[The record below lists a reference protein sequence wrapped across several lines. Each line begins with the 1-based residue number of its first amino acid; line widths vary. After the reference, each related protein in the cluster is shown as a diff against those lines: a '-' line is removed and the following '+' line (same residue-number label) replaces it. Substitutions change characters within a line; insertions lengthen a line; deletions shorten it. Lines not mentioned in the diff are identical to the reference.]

1 MEKIKMRKAKSI
13 TIREGSEKFYKWC
26 RVNNYSDY
34 TTNFYKKAIHNFSL
48 FYDLD
53 SPVSDINRDLMED
66 YALYLADRGI
76 SSMSVHTY
84 LRGVMRIVNYLA
96 DKDIIKRFT
105 ITMPKVETPVK
116 EVYTESELKKLL
128 KKPDVKNCKFSEFRN
143 WVMVNYLLGTGQRRN
158 TVTNIKIKDL
168 DLENA
173 LVRLNVTKNKKA
185 TILPITKSL
194 VDILEEYLDFRGGS
208 PDDYLFCNESGKKLS
223 NESCTNSIRKYN
235 LRRGVDKTSIHVF
248 RHTFAYMSIKNNIDI
263 VRLQQLLCHSN
274 IKTTQGYLR
283 SFGFEDLRENYEMFN
298 PLENFINKNTV
309 AKNFKERQK

>member
-1 MEKIKMRKAKSI
+1 MKRISMQRKSTVSLDEAFEFFIRKCKVKNLTDVSIRSYEDKVLPFKKFYGDRPLDEISSSTIDEYILWLQETRGNAI
-13 TIREGSEKFYKWC
+13 TINS
-26 RVNNYSDY
+26 
-34 TTNFYKKAIHNFSL
+34 
-48 FYDLD
+48 
-53 SPVSDINRDLMED
+53 
-66 YALYLADRGI
+66 
-76 SSMSVHTY
+76 Y
-84 LRGVMRIVNYLA
+84 LRSVKAFLYYCMSCGYVPTFKIHL
-96 DKDIIKRFT
+96 IKAEKT
-105 ITMPKVETPVK
+105 IKPT
-116 EVYTESELKKLL
+116 YTEEELKRLL

-235 LRRGVDKTSIHVF
+235 LRRGVEKTSIHVF

-298 PLENFINKNTV
+298 PLENFMNKNPV